1 MDEKYY
7 QLQTIGEKIAYLKDN
22 GIPLPNIEQFNS
34 EWDETR
40 HRIMTDLY
48 NYPDRI
54 VEYEYTDEKG
64 EKKEGKRIEKLNRI
78 PLAYQKDIVANAV
91 TFLYGNP
98 VKYTNNIEET
108 TLYDAYLKLVDKEKL
123 MFVDREIAKT
133 NGRFTQCAELW
144 WVDDEPNEFYGF
156 PSQFRMKVTL
166 LSPDKNKMYP
176 YFNDQGDM
184 IAFLREYEKRINGEK
199 VKYYEIYTAERIAIL
214 RDSNGGIELI
224 SETVNSIGKIPIVWY
239 SFENVE
245 WSKAQKAI
253 ERLEEIASDTGEVNK
268 KFSAPILALTGEVTG
283 SFSKDKTGKVLQL
296 NGDKASANF
305 VQPPNAS
312 ESLSNEKENLE
323 SIIYKMTNSVN
334 ISPEALEGLGNMLA
348 TENAAFLFM
357 LPHLKVMDKMSVYV
371 PALKRRMSIV
381 KSFFQLMNT
390 GFRNSDLDAE
400 PVITP
405 YIINNEAKFYEMLM
419 SVNGNQPLFSQ
430 KATMEK
436 AGIKDVDKMQE
447 EIKKENPVP
456 AKEIE
461 KNPG

>member
-34 EWDETR
+34 EWDEAR

-54 VEYEYTDEKG
+54 VEYEYTNELG

-78 PLAYQKDIVANAV
+78 PLAYQKEIVANAV

-98 VKYTNNIEET
+98 VKYTNNIEDT
-108 TLYDAYLKLVDKEKL
+108 TLFDTYQKILDKEKII
-123 MFVDREIAKT
+123 FIDREIAKT

-144 WVDDEPNEFYGF
+144 WTDEEPNQYYGF
-156 PSQFRMKVTL
+156 PSQFRLKVTV

-184 IAFLREYEKRINGEK
+184 IAFLREYQKRIEGQK
-199 VKYYEIYTAERIAIL
+199 VRYYEIYTAERIAIL
-214 RDSNGGIELI
+214 RDANGGIELV
-224 SETVNSIGKIPIVWY
+224 SETANSIGKIPIVWY
-239 SFENVE
+239 QFENVE
-245 WSKAQKAI
+245 WSKVQKAI
-253 ERLEEIASDTGEVNK
+253 ERLEEIASDAGEVNK

-296 NGDKASANF
+296 KGDHATADF

-312 ESLSNEKENLE
+312 ESLSNEKEDLE

-381 KSFFQLMNT
+381 KSFIQLMNT

-419 SVNGNQPLFSQ
+419 TVNGNQPLFSQ
-430 KATMEK
+430 KTTMERAGVKDVEQELEEINSEMEKK
-436 AGIKDVDKMQE
+436 AGNDLL
-447 EIKKENPVP
+447 
-456 AKEIE
+456 
-461 KNPG
+461 

>member
-1 MDEKYY
+1 MDEKFNN
-7 QLQTIGEKIAYLKDN
+7 LSTIGEKIAYLKDN
-22 GIPLPNIEQFNS
+22 GLELPNIEQFNN
-34 EWDETR
+34 EWDENK
-40 HRIMTDLY
+40 HRIMTDLN

-54 VEYEYTDEKG
+54 VEYEYTDEEGK
-64 EKKEGKRIEKLNRI
+64 KKEGKRIEKLNRI
-78 PLAYQKDIVANAV
+78 PLAYQKEIVANAV

-98 VKYTNNIEET
+98 VKYTNNLEDSAM
-108 TLYDAYLKLVDKEKL
+108 YDAYLKILDKEKIIFL
-123 MFVDREIAKT
+123 DREIGKS

-144 WVDDEPNEFYGF
+144 WVADEPNQYYGF
-156 PSQFRMKVTL
+156 QSQFRLKINILT
-166 LSPDKNKMYP
+166 PDKNKMYP

-184 IAFLREYEKRINGEK
+184 IAFLREYEKREGGKK

-214 RDSNGGIELI
+214 KYGNSGIDLV

-239 SFENVE
+239 QFENVE

-253 ERLEEIASDTGEVNK
+253 ERLEEISSDTGEVNK

-296 NGDKASANF
+296 KGDNATADF

-312 ESLSNEKENLE
+312 ESLANEKEDLE
-323 SIIYKMTNSVN
+323 TILYKMTNSVN
-334 ISPEALEGLGNMLA
+334 ISPESLQGLGNMLA

-381 KSFFQLMNT
+381 KSFLQLMNT
-390 GFRNSDLDAE
+390 SFRNSDLDAE

-419 SVNGNQPLFSQ
+419 TANGNQPLFSQ
-430 KATMEK
+430 KSTMERAGVKDVEQELEEINSEMEKK
-436 AGIKDVDKMQE
+436 AGNDLL
-447 EIKKENPVP
+447 
-456 AKEIE
+456 
-461 KNPG
+461 

>member
-1 MDEKYY
+1 M
-7 QLQTIGEKIAYLKDN
+7 
-22 GIPLPNIEQFNS
+22 
-34 EWDETR
+34 
-40 HRIMTDLY
+40 
-48 NYPDRI
+48 
-54 VEYEYTDEKG
+54 
-64 EKKEGKRIEKLNRI
+64 
-78 PLAYQKDIVANAV
+78 
-91 TFLYGNP
+91 
-98 VKYTNNIEET
+98 
-108 TLYDAYLKLVDKEKL
+108 
-123 MFVDREIAKT
+123 
-133 NGRFTQCAELW
+133 
-144 WVDDEPNEFYGF
+144 
-156 PSQFRMKVTL
+156 
-166 LSPDKNKMYP
+166 
-176 YFNDQGDM
+176 
-184 IAFLREYEKRINGEK
+184 
-199 VKYYEIYTAERIAIL
+199 
-214 RDSNGGIELI
+214 
-224 SETVNSIGKIPIVWY
+224 
-239 SFENVE
+239 
-245 WSKAQKAI
+245 
-253 ERLEEIASDTGEVNK
+253 
-268 KFSAPILALTGEVTG
+268 ALTGEVTG

-312 ESLSNEKENLE
+312 ESLSNEKKDLE

-419 SVNGNQPLFSQ
+419 AVNGNQPLFSQ

-447 EIKKENPVP
+447 EIKKETPVP
-456 AKEIE
+456 AKEIV
-461 KNPG
+461 KILYNYLGFNNKSLY

>member
-7 QLQTIGEKIAYLKDN
+7 QLQTIGEKIAYLKNN
-22 GIPLPNIEQFNS
+22 GLELPNIEQFNS
-34 EWDETR
+34 EWDETK

-54 VEYEYTDEKG
+54 VEYEYTDQEG
-64 EKKEGKRIEKLNRI
+64 NKKEGKRTEKINRI
-78 PLAYQKDIVANAV
+78 PLAYQKEIVANAV
-91 TFLYGNP
+91 TFLYANP
-98 VKYTNNIEET
+98 VKYTNN
-108 TLYDAYLKLVDKEKL
+108 LDDAGMYDAYLKILDKEKVIF
-123 MFVDREIAKT
+123 MDREIAKS

-144 WVDDEPNEFYGF
+144 WVSEEPNNFYGF
-156 PSQFRMKVTL
+156 PSQFRLKMNVLT
-166 LSPDKNKMYP
+166 PDKNKMYP
-176 YFNDQGDM
+176 YFNEQGDM
-184 IAFLREYEKRINGEK
+184 VAFLREYEKRIEGQK

-214 RDSNGGIELI
+214 RDENGGIALV
-224 SETVNSIGKIPIVWY
+224 SENQNSIGKIPIVFY
-239 SFENVE
+239 QFENVE

-296 NGDKASANF
+296 KGENATADF

-312 ESLSNEKENLE
+312 ESLSNEKEDLE

-334 ISPEALEGLGNMLA
+334 ISPDALQGLGNMLA

-357 LPHLKVMDKMSVYV
+357 LPHLKVMDKMAVYV

-381 KSFFQLMNT
+381 KSFLQLMNT
-390 GFRNSDLDAE
+390 SFRNSDLDAE

-405 YIINNEAKFYEMLM
+405 YIINNEAAFYRMLM
-419 SVNGNQPLFSQ
+419 EVNGNQPLFSQ
-430 KATMEK
+430 KTTMERAGVKDVEQELEEISVEMEKK
-436 AGIKDVDKMQE
+436 AGNDLL
-447 EIKKENPVP
+447 
-456 AKEIE
+456 
-461 KNPG
+461 